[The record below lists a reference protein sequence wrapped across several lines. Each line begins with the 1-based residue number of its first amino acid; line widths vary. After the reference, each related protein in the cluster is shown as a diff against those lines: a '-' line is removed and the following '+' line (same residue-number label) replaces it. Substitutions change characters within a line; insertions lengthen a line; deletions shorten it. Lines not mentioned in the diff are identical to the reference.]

1 MKKDNEA
8 RRAGARRTRMRRKRK
23 QNKSAVL
30 CISLIAMMLLGVM
43 TVQNISL
50 YGRKQ
55 SYQAREEELQTQ
67 LESEQQRQIE
77 MEQYKEYVTTEEY
90 IEQTAKSRLG
100 LVYPNEI
107 IFKEKEKED

>member
-1 MKKDNEA
+1 MGKNSEA
-8 RRAGARRTRMRRKRK
+8 RKAGAQRTRMRRRRK

-30 CISLIAMMLLGVM
+30 CIFLIAMMLLGVM

-50 YGRKQ
+50 YGKKQ

-67 LESEQQRQIE
+67 LESEEQRQIE
-77 MEQYKEYVTTEEY
+77 MEEYKEYVTTEEY